1 LRKPEPCHQ
10 NACFRFLTES
20 VPSRFGQN
28 PKKLSCRKLVKPP
41 KPPISFQA
49 ADSNGKKARARLEQE
64 LVVILSGRQG
74 REGSGAEWQKC
85 GSHFCAQTA
94 LLVIPS
100 GTESFARRAIL

>member
-1 LRKPEPCHQ
+1 LAKTPKSSPAENLSSPLNHPFPFKPLIQ
-10 NACFRFLTES
+10 TA
-20 VPSRFGQN
+20 
-28 PKKLSCRKLVKPP
+28 KK
-41 KPPISFQA
+41 Q
-49 ADSNGKKARARLEQE
+49 GARLEQE

-100 GTESFARRAIL
+100 GTEPFAQRAIL